1 MKIKNFLFLFFVL
14 LITTI
19 CGLPDINGNT
29 IKVKGTIRGNGKTLS
44 MTYFLFA
51 DYVKQ
56 KRQIYTNYKTT
67 FSKCLNAKQL
77 LNLVYQSDLENVSI
91 GLDEIQT
98 IVNSMGEK
106 KEKAEFVTM
115 LYNQARKKSI
125 DIYQTVQR
133 ERDIFNRVRLQRD
146 YTLVPK
152 KYHLLSED
160 NINNK
165 FNVPCNLDRC
175 NKKHF
180 IKLTMY
186 YPYYQVMP
194 LIILCDKVG
203 ALYNTKEIIKDSFK

>member
-1 MKIKNFLFLFFVL
+1 MKAKNLFILFFVL

-19 CGLPDINGNT
+19 CGLPDVNGNT
-29 IKVKGTIRGNGKTLS
+29 INVKGTIRGNGKTLT

-56 KRQIYTNYKTT
+56 GRIIYTNYKTT

-77 LNLVYQSDLENVSI
+77 IDLVYQDDLENISI

-125 DIYQTVQR
+125 DIYQAVQR
-133 ERDIFNRVRLQRD
+133 EKDVFNRVRLQRD
-146 YTLVPK
+146 
-152 KYHLLSED
+152 
-160 NINNK
+160 
-165 FNVPCNLDRC
+165 
-175 NKKHF
+175 
-180 IKLTMY
+180 
-186 YPYYQVMP
+186 
-194 LIILCDKVG
+194 
-203 ALYNTKEIIKDSFK
+203 